1 MRLLYLLCMLGAV
14 LPAHGEDWPARPVK
28 IVAPFA
34 SGGSADTL
42 ARIAAE
48 KLTGRLGQNVVVEN
62 RPGAGGTIGAEFVA
76 RSAADGYTL
85 VVSGIASHV
94 IAPAMSPVPFDPL
107 RSFTHIALFG
117 GPPTVLVVYP
127 GLEAR
132 DLKSFVD
139 LAKSRPGGIVFGSPG
154 QGTQGHVTAEMLKA
168 QTGANLTHAPYKGA
182 ALAMTDLIAGHI
194 PAASTTL
201 TTAATQIKAGR
212 ARALAVSSV
221 QRLPEFADV
230 PTFMSGT
237 PSSSPRWFSLSRP
250 ADSAPVAGAQR
261 EVRAHEAAGRARA
274 PAAEASGR
282 TTSTRRS
289 SPSSSGGDRALD
301 ARESAM
307 KPRRRRAFMAS
318 GSEGLTLVA

>member
-1 MRLLYLLCMLGAV
+1 MRGLCLLCV
-14 LPAHGEDWPARPVK
+14 LCVAMPAAHAEDWPARPVR

-34 SGGSADTL
+34 PGGTADAL
-42 ARIAAE
+42 ARIAAD

-62 RPGAGGTIGAEFVA
+62 RPGAGGTIGSEFVA
-76 RSAADGYTL
+76 KSAPDGYTL

-132 DLKSFVD
+132 DLKSFVE
-139 LAKSRPGGIVFGSPG
+139 LAKSSAGGIVFGSPG
-154 QGTQGHVTAEMLKA
+154 QGTQGHLTAEMLKV

-212 ARALAVSSV
+212 ARALAVSSA

-230 PTFMSGT
+230 PTFAESGYPELVAT
-237 PSSSPRWFSLSRP
+237 VWFSLSGP
-250 ADSAPVAGAQR
+250 AGVPAPVAAR
-261 EVRAHEAAGRARA
+261 LNAEVRALLQLPDVRERLRPEGIEPNDLDPAQVTEFVRA
-274 PAAEASGR
+274 EI
-282 TTSTRRS
+282 
-289 SPSSSGGDRALD
+289 
-301 ARESAM
+301 ARWTPLA
-307 KPRRRRAFMAS
+307 K
-318 GSEGLTLVA
+318 TLK

>member
-1 MRLLYLLCMLGAV
+1 MWWVMRGLCLLCV
-14 LPAHGEDWPARPVK
+14 LCAALPSARAEDWPARPVK

-34 SGGSADTL
+34 PGGTADTL
-42 ARIAAE
+42 ARIAAD

-62 RPGAGGTIGAEFVA
+62 RPGAGGTIGSEFVA
-76 RSAADGYTL
+76 KSAADGYTL

-132 DLKSFVD
+132 DLKSFVE
-139 LAKSRPGGIVFGSPG
+139 LAKSRAGGIVFGSPG
-154 QGTQGHVTAEMLKA
+154 QGTQAHLTAEMLKA
-168 QTGANLTHAPYKGA
+168 QAGAHLTHAPYKGA

-212 ARALAVSSV
+212 ARALAVSSA

-230 PTFMSGT
+230 PTFVESGYPELVAT
-237 PSSSPRWFSLSRP
+237 VWFSLSGP
-250 ADSAPVAGAQR
+250 AGVPAPVAAR
-261 EVRAHEAAGRARA
+261 LNAEVRALLQLPDVRERLRPEGIEPNDLD
-274 PAAEASGR
+274 PAQFTEFV
-282 TTSTRRS
+282 RS
-289 SPSSSGGDRALD
+289 EIVRWTPIA
-301 ARESAM
+301 
-307 KPRRRRAFMAS
+307 K
-318 GSEGLTLVA
+318 TLK